1 MMAIWGAFRRRCS
14 FMPTYDSWL
23 FGFDFPHRAGEF
35 GRQWNEFGD
44 ESGTKIDRRD
54 NEKHNFRIEN
64 NEGDQHRR
72 TKKHDTGP
80 WLLHVELFETG
91 VTNRTDHQKGDQ
103 KNQQGPQERRSH
115 EQNGRLEEMDDSGN
129 HAGAHGNRQADEV
142 APGAR
147 LRWLLRLNVE
157 SGQAKRSAHEKRERG
172 EPAKLV
178 HVLDDVRLETGGG
191 AQTPLESQHRGCDSK
206 RDQIGQGVQLDAE
219 VAVRLCQA
227 SDVAIHHVQHHAHTN
242 GDRRV
247 VVVRAQGRDH
257 GIVAA
262 KNIPNGEQAGN
273 NGKAALNPCPV
284 SNAYASAL
292 AFFCH
297 EVSLITPIGVDPPR
311 TRIPVSTVA
320 SVPAGNKTST
330 REPKRIKP
338 MSSPFSTGSPFFFQ
352 HTIRRATSPAT

>member
-1 MMAIWGAFRRRCS
+1 MMAIWGALRRRCS
-14 FMPTYDSWL
+14 FMPTYDSRL
-23 FGFDFPHRAGEF
+23 FDFDFPHRVDES

-44 ESGTKIDRRD
+44 ESGTKIDRRE

-72 TKKHDTGP
+72 TKKHHTGP
-80 WLLHVELFETG
+80 WLLHIKLFETG

-115 EQNGRLEEMDDSGN
+115 EQNGRFEEMDDSGN

-191 AQTPLESQHRGCDSK
+191 AQTPPQSPHRGGASK
-206 RDQIGQGVQLDAE
+206 RDQIGPGGAFE
-219 VAVRLCQA
+219 AYGAVRFCQA
-227 SDVAIHHVQHHAHTN
+227 SA
-242 GDRRV
+242 
-247 VVVRAQGRDH
+247 
-257 GIVAA
+257 
-262 KNIPNGEQAGN
+262 
-273 NGKAALNPCPV
+273 AALHLV
-284 SNAYASAL
+284 
-292 AFFCH
+292 
-297 EVSLITPIGVDPPR
+297 
-311 TRIPVSTVA
+311 
-320 SVPAGNKTST
+320 
-330 REPKRIKP
+330 
-338 MSSPFSTGSPFFFQ
+338 
-352 HTIRRATSPAT
+352 